1 MTKIDDKIVL
11 INAVDDQLYFST
23 SEALR
28 KKFEKAISNE
38 FDVDLLGQAH
48 WYLQSRIT
56 QHSNYDIGID
66 QSRYIALIVSR
77 FPPSLGVEG
86 VTDAERKK
94 YSAPLPYDFVASK
107 EDRSENYL

>member
-1 MTKIDDKIVL
+1 MVKGDDNIELV
-11 INAVDDQLYFST
+11 NAVDSQLYFST

-28 KKFEKAISNE
+28 KKFEKDISDA

-66 QSRYIALIVSR
+66 QFRYIALIVSR
-77 FPPSLGVEG
+77 FLPSLGVEG

-94 YSAPLPYDFVASK
+94 YSVPLPYDFVSSK
-107 EDRSENYL
+107 